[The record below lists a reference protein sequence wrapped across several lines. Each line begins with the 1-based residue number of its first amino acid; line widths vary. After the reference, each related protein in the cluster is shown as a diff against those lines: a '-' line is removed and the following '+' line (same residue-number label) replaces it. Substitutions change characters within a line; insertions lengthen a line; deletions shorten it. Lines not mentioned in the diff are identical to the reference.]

1 MSDGLVFI
9 SRKDAMSAQQH
20 WSDIVFQLALEQG
33 ITNVSFVP
41 DAGLSPLIKLCEESS
56 QINVVRLT
64 SEDEGVSLAL
74 GSWLGGV
81 KSLLL
86 MQSSGVGNCINML
99 SMLNTCQIPLPMIVT
114 MRGDW
119 GEFNPWQ
126 VPMGQG
132 TDGVLK
138 EMGVTVFKAQKS
150 EEVPECAE
158 GAIRLA
164 FNTFRAT
171 AVLVGQRVL
180 GAKTF
185 GK

>member
-1 MSDGLVFI
+1 VSDGLVFI

-20 WSDIVFQLALEQG
+20 WSDVVFQLALAQG
-33 ITNVSFVP
+33 VTNVSFVP
-41 DAGLSPLIKLCEESS
+41 DAGLSPLIKLCEKSS

-64 SEDEGVSLAL
+64 LEDEGVSLAL

-132 TDGVLK
+132 TEGVLR

-150 EEVPECAE
+150 E
-158 GAIRLA
+158 
-164 FNTFRAT
+164 
-171 AVLVGQRVL
+171 
-180 GAKTF
+180 
-185 GK
+185 